1 MQGVGKR
8 AEAPEAV
15 GTQRRVWQR
24 HGKTAMSVAKARES
38 SDECGEAWESGDK
51 GSEAQESGDKSAGK
65 HRTSDKHRSVKSAK
79 Y

>member
-1 MQGVGKR
+1 MCRDTGEGR
-8 AEAPEAV
+8 A
-15 GTQRRVWQR
+15 R
-24 HGKTAMSVAKARES
+24 HGEVGQSARSCRNAAKVVVKVRES
-38 SDECGEAWESGDK
+38 GDECGEAWESGDE